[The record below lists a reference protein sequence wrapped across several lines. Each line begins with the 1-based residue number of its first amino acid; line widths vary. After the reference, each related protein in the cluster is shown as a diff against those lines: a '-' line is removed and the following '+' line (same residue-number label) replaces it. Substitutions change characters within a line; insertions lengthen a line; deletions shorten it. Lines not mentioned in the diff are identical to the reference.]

1 MAKAD
6 VCSRE
11 VEVKTVKEVKRVV
24 LELTVAEART
34 LLSVFER
41 IGGSPETTL
50 RGQIDSVGKVLREA
64 GVKAYYKPDENYEC
78 SPMHNENS
86 RSLYFDDNSISYIQP
101 GEDE

>member
-11 VEVKTVKEVKRVV
+11 VEVKTVKEVKTVV
-24 LELTVAEART
+24 LELTVAEARS

-41 IGGSPETTL
+41 IGGDPETTL
-50 RGQIDSVGKVLREA
+50 RGQIDSMYSALCSA
-64 GVKAYYKPDENYEC
+64 GVEAYRLCDGMGET
-78 SPMHNENS
+78 PMHVENS
-86 RSLYFDDNSISYIQP
+86 TSLYFDDNSISYIQP